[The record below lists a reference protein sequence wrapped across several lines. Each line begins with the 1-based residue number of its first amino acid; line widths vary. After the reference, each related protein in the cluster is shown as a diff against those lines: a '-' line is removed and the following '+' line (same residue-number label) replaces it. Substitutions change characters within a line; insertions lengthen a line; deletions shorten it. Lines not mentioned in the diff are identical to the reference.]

1 MCTPGF
7 QHLFPLGIKLRMY
20 FSASCRAN
28 QKICLMLPVT
38 TRVSHFLEKMTGI
51 TFCTLEQSLGEIF
64 QRALQAMMKNHILF

>member
-20 FSASCRAN
+20 YSASCRAN
-28 QKICLMLPVT
+28 QKNMSMLPVT
-38 TRVSHFLEKMTGI
+38 TGVSHFLEKMTGI

-64 QRALQAMMKNHILF
+64 QQVLQAMMKNLILF